1 MVTWS
6 PLVGRAAERAAVEA
20 ALARC
25 RTGTGGLL
33 LVSGDAGVG
42 KSRLVREVLAD
53 WDGRLLFAAATPAA
67 GTYSPLSDVLR
78 TIGED
83 VGDDAL
89 PEAVRPLLAGPAT
102 AGGEAGHAAD
112 ATGLAAA
119 VVRTFRELG
128 RRGETV
134 AVLEDLHWADAAAI
148 ELLPALAAALAAE
161 PVLLL
166 AIYRADGLPRA
177 HPIRHMRAEV
187 RHTGHFAELAL
198 RPLTA
203 EETGEL
209 LAGLLDAAPSPDL
222 VAQMHALAEGLPFF
236 IEELTA
242 ALVET
247 GGLRR
252 TASTSGT
259 STRVTFAQDAELPVP
274 DSVMDAVL
282 LRTERLRRQHRPAV
296 EIAAVLGIRVD
307 LPVLAAL
314 VEPQGIDALLESG
327 LLEEE
332 GHGAAVFRHALVRE
346 VLYRAIP
353 WARRRGHH
361 QRVAEQL
368 AARSAPPETVAGH
381 WTAAHEH
388 RRARP
393 LLLAAAERL
402 CSVHA
407 YRDAAALARQALDSW
422 PQDVD
427 PDRRTATQERL
438 AECAELCGEP
448 ASAVAG
454 WADVARE
461 RLSRGDF
468 AGAGSAQRR
477 LANAAGLMGDR
488 SRAAAARE
496 AAAEAFTEAGRRDE
510 AAAEHLALAEQW
522 KSAAYLTKA
531 LDQAISAAEDAEAA
545 GCTDLRAHA
554 LALQG
559 ALIAAR
565 GDGQRGVALARSG
578 LALALTG
585 RPGASTAETYYE
597 LAEALEY
604 AADYAAA
611 AGVYEAAFELCRGE
625 GDTEL
630 ARTCFTCTSPVVRLM
645 GDWDRSLAIC
655 AETLGDEQAAELLH
669 MVAREETGLIHA
681 LRGDPRRARGP
692 LRRAAAFAHAEE
704 VFGMEVGAVWGLSLV
719 AGLEGDEPGAHA
731 SVSALLELCRVKEDL
746 HYALPALR
754 WSATFLAG
762 RGDRD
767 GLARCHRVLAT
778 AATRN
783 SSSKVLASLA
793 HAGGELALADGDA
806 AQAAEQFGRAV
817 DLLRDV
823 PAPFEKAISQ
833 LRRGAAL
840 ATAGD
845 RETAVSLVTGAYR
858 IARRLG
864 ARPLERDCVTA
875 LAVMGEQVDRRL
887 GRLAARSLEPAGL
900 TRREK
905 EVLRLLAGGLTNR
918 EIAQEL
924 FVSPR
929 TVDMHVRHVLAKL
942 GCASRTAAA
951 RRAVELGLTDATAE
965 VRR

>member
-1 MVTWS
+1 MVAWS
-6 PLVGRAAERAAVEA
+6 PLVGRAAERAALEA

-53 WDGRLLFAAATPAA
+53 WDGRLLCGTATPAA

-83 VGDDAL
+83 ADDDVL
-89 PEAVRPLLAGPAT
+89 PEAVRPLLAGAAT
-102 AGGEAGHAAD
+102 VGSAAGHAAD
-112 ATGLAAA
+112 ATALAAG
-119 VVRTFRELG
+119 VERTFRELG

-134 AVLEDLHWADAAAI
+134 VVLEDLHWADAAAV
-148 ELLPALAAALAAE
+148 ELLPALAAVLAAE

-166 AIYRADGLPRA
+166 ATYRADGLPRA

-187 RHTGHFAELAL
+187 RRTGHFAELAL

-209 LAGLLDAAPSPDL
+209 LAERLDAAPSPDL
-222 VAQMHALAEGLPFF
+222 VARMHALAAGLPFF

-252 TASTSGT
+252 TASGT
-259 STRVTFAQDAELPVP
+259 GTRVTFAQDTELPVP

-282 LRTERLRRQHRPAV
+282 VRTERLRRQHRPAV
-296 EIAAVLGIRVD
+296 ELAAVLGIRVD

-314 VEPQGIDALLESG
+314 VEPQGIDELLESG

-346 VLYRAIP
+346 VLYRGIP

-361 QRVAEQL
+361 QQVAEQL
-368 AARSAPPETVAGH
+368 AARGAPPETVAAH

-427 PDRRTATQERL
+427 PDRRTATLERL

-454 WADVARE
+454 WADVARV

-477 LANAAGLMGDR
+477 LANAAGLVGDR

-522 KSAAYLTKA
+522 KSAGYLTKA
-531 LDQAISAAEDAEAA
+531 LGQAISAAEDAEAA
-545 GCTDLRAHA
+545 GRTGLRAHA

-565 GDGQRGVALARSG
+565 GDGRRGVALARSG

-585 RPGASTAETYYE
+585 RPAASTAETYYE

-611 AGVYEAAFELCRGE
+611 AGVYEAAFELCRAE

-655 AETLGDEQAAELLH
+655 AETLGDEEAAELLH

-692 LRRAAAFAHAEE
+692 LRRAAAFGHAEE
-704 VFGMEVGAVWGLSLV
+704 VFGLEVGAVWGLSLV
-719 AGLEGDEPGAHA
+719 AGLDGDEPGARA
-731 SVSALLELCRVKEDL
+731 SIYALLELCRAKEDL

-806 AQAAEQFGRAV
+806 AQAAERFGQAV

-833 LRRGAAL
+833 LRRGTAL

-864 ARPLERDCVTA
+864 ARPLEHDCVTA

-900 TRREK
+900 TRREQ
-905 EVLRLLAGGLTNR
+905 EVLRLLTGGLTNR

-951 RRAVELGLTDATAE
+951 RRALELGLADATAE